1 MCLKYFF
8 YFYFK
13 LSTYLCTL
21 YYNCIFDLQQNEAII
36 LLPYIQLFAIRHI
49 QSTDRKKGGWICRT
63 GEVDGAMKFSAKGKP
78 TERCQYGQE
87 HADRT

>member
-1 MCLKYFF
+1 MIFKGFF
-8 YFYFK
+8 RGSYCGSLVLAWASGSGYHK
-13 LSTYLCTL
+13 
-21 YYNCIFDLQQNEAII
+21 II
-36 LLPYIQLFAIRHI
+36 LLLPYIQLFAIRHI